1 MLQDKYL
8 QKLKKKLK
16 KTKGKESK
24 SLLAGEDKNISK
36 VINRLY
42 NYN

>member
-16 KTKGKESK
+16 KTKGKENK
-24 SLLAGEDKNISK
+24 NLQAGEGRNISK

-42 NYN
+42 SYN